1 MVIGRKMMTSNE
13 SNERKGFCP
22 VYDIE
27 CPSGP
32 EAANDCENRFKS
44 DYNPLTSFRDSEIE
58 HCAIYRM
65 EQKSALQ
72 KESDEDDEDIDNS
85 SKDGE

>member
-1 MVIGRKMMTSNE
+1 MMTSNE
-13 SNERKGFCP
+13 SNQRKGFCP

-32 EAANDCENRFKS
+32 EAATDCEDRFKS

-58 HCAIYRM
+58 HCAIFRM
-65 EQKSALQ
+65 EQKAALA
-72 KESDEDDEDIDNS
+72 KESDEDDEDIKNL

>member
-1 MVIGRKMMTSNE
+1 MMISKE
-13 SNERKGFCP
+13 SDPRQNFCP

-32 EAANDCENRFKS
+32 KAATDCENRFKS

-65 EQKSALQ
+65 EQKADLER
-72 KESDEDDEDIDNS
+72 ESGEDED
-85 SKDGE
+85 

>member
-1 MVIGRKMMTSNE
+1 MTSKE
-13 SNERKGFCP
+13 SNQRKGFCP

-32 EAANDCENRFKS
+32 EAASACENRFLS

-58 HCAIYRM
+58 HCAIFRM
-65 EQKSALQ
+65 EQKAGLI
-72 KESDEDDEDIDNS
+72 EDSDEDADD
-85 SKDGE
+85 

>member
-1 MVIGRKMMTSNE
+1 MMNKESEPRKN
-13 SNERKGFCP
+13 FCP

-32 EAANDCENRFKS
+32 DAAEACENRFRA

-65 EQKSALQ
+65 EQKEAAD
-72 KESDEDDEDIDNS
+72 KEVEKDNS

>member
-1 MVIGRKMMTSNE
+1 MMTSNE
-13 SNERKGFCP
+13 SNARKGFCP